1 MSKNL
6 ESPGRDRETR
16 PGPAD
21 LSDLRKRVYPTL
33 FVRRRDPKVFPVIL
47 RMHER
52 RPSRIRIAS
61 SNCFV
66 SCVVSEGSSLCL
78 RGAPL
83 GQRLEPSL
91 TQGASASP
99 SHKALRRCA
108 SGEKHPVLR
117 VGGAEGALRRC
128 ASGEKHRSSGL
139 EVLKG
144 RCSRHPGPQATP
156 SKDFD
161 KDETEVLA
169 KIYRGCSCPSCE

>member
-6 ESPGRDRETR
+6 ESPGHDRETR
-16 PGPAD
+16 LGPAD
-21 LSDLRKRVYPTL
+21 LSDLRQQVYPTL

-108 SGEKHPVLR
+108 SGEKH
-117 VGGAEGALRRC
+117 
-128 ASGEKHRSSGL
+128 RSSGL